1 MNGPLLFF
9 IYWFLNSLALYFLG
23 MLFPSSV
30 VLGTLR
36 LTPPEA
42 AIYAG
47 FWLAFFVWTMWA
59 YVLHRKVELEPFSL
73 RFLFFFVINSLG
85 VWLVARYAVY
95 TGLGIISFWWAFAL
109 GAITELLQL
118 AAWKLLG
125 EKLKG

>member
-1 MNGPLLFF
+1 MYEHLLFLL
-9 IYWFLNSLALYFLG
+9 YWFLNSLALYLLRL
-23 MLFPSSV
+23 LFPASV
-30 VLGTLR
+30 VLGNWR
-36 LTPPEA
+36 LTPVEA

-109 GAITELLQL
+109 GATAELLQ
-118 AAWKLLG
+118 AIAWKLWG
-125 EKLKG
+125 KKLKG